1 MTLVRIVAT
10 LLSSRGDHHLFSFF
24 FVFFF
29 FPSQMSVVS
38 ERSATRPRYQSH
50 PQRPR
55 PLGGRGRGYSQSD
68 VGGFDQP
75 LIYPQHHN
83 FSAIASEGQKRLQPY
98 DNWADDATAVTGASE
113 NDFLDAYEENKQID
127 SPVGTVVVRRCSRL
141 LWLMLS
147 SLICISAFLSAP
159 LMVTI
164 PFFLHHY
171 RSEWPAITCE
181 LDCQGNLFDLAFKSF
196 FLLVAQLA
204 MYYRRATADLP
215 RLYFARAAITFLV
228 LFELIGFWLF
238 YAVRI
243 LLERQAAYIHI
254 TSFALSLLNALL
266 CTHYLSLIVLE
277 LRKHRKE
284 YYITIVRDPDGE
296 SKTMSIG
303 KMSLQ
308 EAAVQVLRFYQ
319 AQFPSFNIGLDRARN
334 STNRMTSFA
343 ASELKVYDI
352 ENMGREHSSINE
364 DTART
369 LMEQMARRRPNR
381 HYDMYKREQD
391 WEQKVNKR
399 KYRFLAASED
409 LFSQVLPVYNQH
421 EGPKNGEM
429 DLRKTAESMYTCI
442 HRTLTKYLKV
452 TKQTERNSPE
462 AVKDHIEKLSSM
474 SPSGRFPVDLP
485 RLLPLSMAHPS
496 PFDVTIRK
504 RTSECN
510 LSAQSL
516 PSHSL
521 TSLNNPFNLLRSF
534 R

>member
-1 MTLVRIVAT
+1 MTRAVRFREPSYSPPLPPPSISPLRFLTVSPPPPPPSIT
-10 LLSSRGDHHLFSFF
+10 PPSPPSRL
-24 FVFFF
+24 
-29 FPSQMSVVS
+29 
-38 ERSATRPRYQSH
+38 R
-50 PQRPR
+50 
-55 PLGGRGRGYSQSD
+55 
-68 VGGFDQP
+68 
-75 LIYPQHHN
+75 
-83 FSAIASEGQKRLQPY
+83 GQKRLQPY

-127 SPVGTVVVRRCSRL
+127 SPVGTVVVRRCSRI

-159 LMVTI
+159 LMVAI

-181 LDCQGNLFDLAFKSF
+181 TQPHGRTSSLSPPSLLLLSSLLSSHRHLSLFSFHHVLDCQGNLFDLAFKSF

-296 SKTMSIG
+296 TKTMSIG

-319 AQFPSFNIGLDRARN
+319 AQFPSFNVGLDRARN

-452 TKQTERNSPE
+452 TKQTERNAPE
-462 AVKDHIEKLSSM
+462 AVKDHIEKCLALKLSYRTFAQ
-474 SPSGRFPVDLP
+474 RFTSDRLP
-485 RLLPLSMAHPS
+485 EKN
-496 PFDVTIRK
+496 V
-504 RTSECN
+504 
-510 LSAQSL
+510 
-516 PSHSL
+516 
-521 TSLNNPFNLLRSF
+521 
-534 R
+534 